1 MVIFAPQPATWGL
14 AAAGL
19 QVPAG
24 MTFSFPQPAAVAM
37 APPPQ
42 PMMLPPQP
50 VLAQPMMLPPQPVLA
65 PQQSFH
71 QASNVVV
78 NPAQQYAA
86 QQPYPPQPQQPFAAQ
101 PQQLGFP
108 PAQVAPAPGMYPPQ
122 LGPPQGQGY
131 PPPQQNGY
139 AQASYSATSSSTTT
153 VNGQVVAHESAG
165 VYKSV

>member
-19 QVPAG
+19 QIPAG

-37 APPPQ
+37 APLPQ

-50 VLAQPMMLPPQPVLA
+50 MLAQPMMLPPQPMLA
-65 PQQSFH
+65 PQPSFH
-71 QASNVVV
+71 QASVNVVV

-86 QQPYPPQPQQPFAAQ
+86 QPQQPPQSQPYPSQQPYPPQQM
-101 PQQLGFP
+101 GFP
-108 PAQVAPAPGMYPPQ
+108 PAQVAPAPGM
-122 LGPPQGQGY
+122 GQGY
-131 PPPQQNGY
+131 PPPPQNGY
-139 AQASYSATSSSTTT
+139 AQASYTATSSSTTT